1 MTTRNSRGG
10 RPSKGDRDA
19 FKVRP
24 ARPVGERVRELAEAA
39 GMSYSDYIAAVLAR
53 DVGMPDL
60 APRVENVSHEELPI
74 PAA

>member
-1 MTTRNSRGG
+1 
-10 RPSKGDRDA
+10 
-19 FKVRP
+19 
-24 ARPVGERVRELAEAA
+24 
-39 GMSYSDYIAAVLAR
+39 MSYSDYIAAVLAR